1 MPQRGLLPMALA
13 VAVAW
18 ALPPWASKTN
28 AAEAASV
35 IQILEQRRCER
46 CDLNDAD
53 LVHADL
59 RDARLQG
66 AKLQRANLS
75 GARLSGADL
84 RQANLSFASLAG
96 ASLQGADLR
105 GTVLIG
111 TDLRNADLT
120 GAIIEAGGLSRSH
133 WQHAKGIAL
142 SAHSYAELHNAGI
155 QAAQEGRHPDAEE
168 LFNHAIKRMPE
179 AAVSWIGRGLSR
191 AEQGKLQMAA
201 QDLTYAA
208 QLYSMMGDTSQAEAL
223 TQAANLMTQAPPRPK
238 GGNGAGSHLVGAAI
252 TAFQMLAPLAAKTML
267 PIPF

>member
-1 MPQRGLLPMALA
+1 MPQRGLLPVALA
-13 VAVAW
+13 VSMAW
-18 ALPPWASKTN
+18 AHPLWASKMN

-46 CDLNDAD
+46 CNLDDAD

-59 RDARLQG
+59 RDAQLQG

-75 GARLSGADL
+75 GARLFGADL

-105 GTVLIG
+105 GAVLIG

-120 GAIIEAGGLSRSH
+120 GAVIEAGGLSRSH

-155 QAAQEGRHPDAEE
+155 QAAQEGRHPDAEGW
-168 LFNHAIKRMPE
+168 FNHAIKRMPE
-179 AAVSWIGRGLSR
+179 AAVSWVGRGLSR
-191 AEQGKLQMAA
+191 AEQGQLQLAA

-223 TQAANLMTQAPPRPK
+223 TQAANLMTQPPTRPK

>member
-1 MPQRGLLPMALA
+1 MPQRGLLAMALA
-13 VAVAW
+13 AAVAW
-18 ALPPWASKTN
+18 KAPLWASKTN
-28 AAEAASV
+28 AAEAALV
-35 IQILEQRRCER
+35 IQTLEERRCER
-46 CDLNDAD
+46 CNLEDAD

-66 AKLQRANLS
+66 AQLQRANLS
-75 GARLSGADL
+75 GARLSGSDL

-105 GTVLIG
+105 GAVLTG

-120 GAIIEAGGLSRSH
+120 GTLIEPGGLSRSH
-133 WQHAKGIAL
+133 WQQAKGIAL
-142 SAHSYAELHNAGI
+142 STHSYAELHNAGI
-155 QAAQEGRHPDAEE
+155 QAAQEGRHPEAEE
-168 LFNHAIKRMPE
+168 WFNHAIKRMPE

-191 AEQGKLQMAA
+191 AEQGKLQSAA

-223 TQAANLMTQAPPRPK
+223 TQAANLMTEAPPRPK

-252 TAFQMLAPLAAKTML
+252 SAFQMLAPLAAKTML

>member
-1 MPQRGLLPMALA
+1 MPRRGLLPVALA
-13 VAVAW
+13 VAAAW
-18 ALPPWASKTN
+18 AIPIWASKTI
-28 AAEAASV
+28 ATEAASV

-46 CDLNDAD
+46 CNLDDAD

-59 RDARLQG
+59 RDAQLQG

-105 GTVLIG
+105 GAVLIG

-120 GAIIEAGGLSRSH
+120 GAVIEAGGLSRSH
-133 WQHAKGIAL
+133 WQHAKGISL

-155 QAAQEGRHPDAEE
+155 QAAQEGRHPDAEAW
-168 LFNHAIKRMPE
+168 FNHAIKRMPE
-179 AAVSWIGRGLSR
+179 AAVSWVGRGLSR
-191 AEQGKLQMAA
+191 AEQGELQLAA

-208 QLYSMMGDTSQAEAL
+208 QLYSLMGDTSQAEAL
-223 TQAANLMTQAPPRPK
+223 TQAANLMTQSPPRPK

-252 TAFQMLAPLAAKTML
+252 TAFQILAPLAAKTML